1 MISWQL
7 LLYHVF
13 LQHHQ
18 LMRNTKFYALGCMT
32 TSRPSM
38 ALDLVGSQGGRERVT
53 SAVSRREHGL
63 GKKETKL
70 DDSSEKQRETLLTH
84 RAFAI

>member
-1 MISWQL
+1 MATSVVPRVL
-7 LLYHVF
+7 AAPSVDEK
-13 LQHHQ
+13 HQ
-18 LMRNTKFYALGCMT
+18 VLCSGVYDHFSTKYGT
-32 TSRPSM
+32 RSR
-38 ALDLVGSQGGRERVT
+38 REPRRKRVT

-70 DDSSEKQRETLLTH
+70 DDSSEKQRETVLTN